1 MVGPVDYYALNFD
14 NIEGG
19 HIRIPENSTYT
30 IDNINLKYV
39 AGFNLHDDS
48 DFRDASGDYSF
59 ESSDPRIA
67 TVDSNGTITPV
78 GNGNY
83 GKVVITVTDNNTG
96 YRGLIVAGV
105 YNVSDRYTKIAVPMI
120 ASGLDFTV
128 ALKSDGSV
136 WTWGNNSSGQLG
148 IGYTTLDADGKVEKL
163 STASNSM
170 SRISSWAEPLQVAD
184 TNGLGTLSNIISIVA
199 GDNFAMAL
207 SADGAVYTWGNGSNG
222 KLGDNNTSSHN
233 AYYPQRVVRGVADT
247 YTSETVATQA
257 SSTGDETTDPE
268 PVVEEYLSGI
278 LEISAGKDYA
288 LALDKNGHVLAWGTN
303 TNSKLGLNY
312 RSVTDNMGVP
322 SYVVAG
328 AMASDDP
335 FVLNADR
342 TNSTR
347 NTQSTN
353 RLSNI
358 VSIDAGDNHAVAI
371 ADNGSVYAWG
381 DDSEGQL
388 GIEPNTS
395 KRFSNYDGKSI
406 CVCTYKSTTR

>member
-1 MVGPVDYYALNFD
+1 
-14 NIEGG
+14 
-19 HIRIPENSTYT
+19 
-30 IDNINLKYV
+30 
-39 AGFNLHDDS
+39 
-48 DFRDASGDYSF
+48 
-59 ESSDPRIA
+59 
-67 TVDSNGTITPV
+67 
-78 GNGNY
+78 
-83 GKVVITVTDNNTG
+83 
-96 YRGLIVAGV
+96 
-105 YNVSDRYTKIAVPMI
+105 
-120 ASGLDFTV
+120 
-128 ALKSDGSV
+128 
-136 WTWGNNSSGQLG
+136 
-148 IGYTTLDADGKVEKL
+148 
-163 STASNSM
+163 M

-184 TNGLGTLSNIISIVA
+184 TNGLGTLSNIISIAA

-222 KLGDNNTSSHN
+222 RLGDNNTSSHN
-233 AYYPQRVVRGVADT
+233 AYYPQQVVRGVADI
-247 YTSETVATQA
+247 YTSESTT
-257 SSTGDETTDPE
+257 TGDGEDSSEETPSK
-268 PVVEEYLSGI
+268 EYLSGI
-278 LEISAGKDYA
+278 VEISAGKDYA

-358 VSIDAGDNHAVAI
+358 VSIDAGDNHVVAI

-395 KRFSNYDGKSI
+395 KEI
-406 CVCTYKSTTR
+406 

>member
-1 MVGPVDYYALNFD
+1 M
-14 NIEGG
+14 
-19 HIRIPENSTYT
+19 
-30 IDNINLKYV
+30 
-39 AGFNLHDDS
+39 
-48 DFRDASGDYSF
+48 
-59 ESSDPRIA
+59 
-67 TVDSNGTITPV
+67 
-78 GNGNY
+78 Y
-83 GKVVITVTDNNTG
+83 GLG
-96 YRGLIVAGV
+96 A
-105 YNVSDRYTKIAVPMI
+105 
-120 ASGLDFTV
+120 
-128 ALKSDGSV
+128 
-136 WTWGNNSSGQLG
+136 NNSSGQLG

-328 AMASDDP
+328 
-335 FVLNADR
+335 
-342 TNSTR
+342 
-347 NTQSTN
+347 
-353 RLSNI
+353 
-358 VSIDAGDNHAVAI
+358 G
-371 ADNGSVYAWG
+371 Y
-381 DDSEGQL
+381 
-388 GIEPNTS
+388 
-395 KRFSNYDGKSI
+395 GK
-406 CVCTYKSTTR
+406 

>member
-1 MVGPVDYYALNFD
+1 
-14 NIEGG
+14 
-19 HIRIPENSTYT
+19 
-30 IDNINLKYV
+30 
-39 AGFNLHDDS
+39 
-48 DFRDASGDYSF
+48 
-59 ESSDPRIA
+59 
-67 TVDSNGTITPV
+67 
-78 GNGNY
+78 
-83 GKVVITVTDNNTG
+83 
-96 YRGLIVAGV
+96 
-105 YNVSDRYTKIAVPMI
+105 MI

-303 TNSKLGLNY
+303 CLLYTS
-312 RSVTDNMGVP
+312 P
-322 SYVVAG
+322 S
-328 AMASDDP
+328 P
-335 FVLNADR
+335 R
-342 TNSTR
+342 
-347 NTQSTN
+347 
-353 RLSNI
+353 
-358 VSIDAGDNHAVAI
+358 DA
-371 ADNGSVYAWG
+371 
-381 DDSEGQL
+381 
-388 GIEPNTS
+388 
-395 KRFSNYDGKSI
+395 
-406 CVCTYKSTTR
+406 